1 MGVVSRSREKEAQTG
16 KNIESGHSATML
28 GNLVIPECS
37 WMFLDFHLNSGG
49 KILELVPY
57 MGYITP
63 SCVIIKLPTFN
74 CGREAVWCSEES
86 SPLEPESFQFQGGQS
101 YHPVVWLWTSWFSV
115 DLRFFCFFF
124 FPSSKMTGWAGLSLM
139 CKAALQHSVTDF

>member
-86 SPLEPESFQFQGGQS
+86 RRLGARKL
-101 YHPVVWLWTSWFSV
+101 PVPGWPKLPSSCVVV
-115 DLRFFCFFF
+115 DKLVFCGSQVFLFFF
-124 FPSSKMTGWAGLSLM
+124 FSPVVK
-139 CKAALQHSVTDF
+139 